1 MGSSNAASSARDLNA
16 QANKLRSA
24 AGDFPVPVFQDA
36 ASAQAQFPFTAEAE
50 AAYQSNLG
58 SPLNLKPAIEQR
70 PGQKLRLSSLFGNSL
85 LRSPSSSIASDST
98 SSSFAKSQ
106 LPLPKEPVSRE
117 LARASS
123 APVYTSQHLG
133 ASSAMI
139 RDASN
144 DDENC
149 PVCLESLAMRLH
161 GEKPHVVP
169 ICGHKLRKTSPPC
182 CYLSS

>member
-1 MGSSNAASSARDLNA
+1 MAFNKASHQQPQLD
-16 QANKLRSA
+16 QAKTHPRSA
-24 AGDFPVPVFQDA
+24 AAGKLPTFQDA
-36 ASAQAQFPFTAEAE
+36 ASASAQFPFTAEAE
-50 AAYQSNLG
+50 AYQSNLG
-58 SPLNLKPAIEQR
+58 SPFSLKAPVPTA
-70 PGQKLRLSSLFGNSL
+70 PGQKLRLSSLFGSSL

-106 LPLPKEPVSRE
+106 LPPSREPSSRE

-123 APVYTSQHLG
+123 APVYTSQHLA
-133 ASSAMI
+133 ASTMI

-169 ICGHKLRKTSPPC
+169 ICGHKLRESH
-182 CYLSS
+182 LSARSGSQAHM